1 MGRPC
6 LLVKARPT
14 TASSIEARQ
23 HSGAETRIEYT
34 HALQDTGREGE
45 REFKN
50 KRTSFLLLAGDR
62 CLKESNVKM
71 LFSRRAPA

>member
-62 CLKESNVKM
+62 
-71 LFSRRAPA
+71 

>member
-23 HSGAETRIEYT
+23 HSGADTKTEYT

-62 CLKESNVKM
+62 
-71 LFSRRAPA
+71 

>member
-14 TASSIEARQ
+14 TASSIKARQ
-23 HSGAETRIEYT
+23 HSGADTRIGYT

-45 REFKN
+45 GEFKN
-50 KRTSFLLLAGDR
+50 KRTSFLLLAII
-62 CLKESNVKM
+62 
-71 LFSRRAPA
+71 AA